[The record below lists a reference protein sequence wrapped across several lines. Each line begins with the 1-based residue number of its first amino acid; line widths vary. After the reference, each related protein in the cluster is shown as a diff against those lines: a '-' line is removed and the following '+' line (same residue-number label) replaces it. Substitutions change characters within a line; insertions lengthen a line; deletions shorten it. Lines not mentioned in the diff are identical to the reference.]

1 MKKDKYCMIPF
12 MRYLEQAN
20 TQLQKIKWWIKEKCG
35 DGMGSQY
42 LMDTV

>member
-20 TQLQKIKWWIKEKCG
+20 TQLQKIKWWIKE
-35 DGMGSQY
+35 DVEMEWAVSI
-42 LMDTV
+42 